1 MHTDNLTEPVQIRD
15 GRMWFVVN
23 GENRDITDEVS
34 QMEAFTYTFM
44 AEQGITH
51 YWVLGLNGEELENYG
66 YAEYLKSDTWQG
78 GYDARVNSNP
88 DGTTDAVWLERW
100 KQENNCPW

>member
-1 MHTDNLTEPVQIRD
+1 
-15 GRMWFVVN
+15 MWFVVN
-23 GENRDITDEVS
+23 GEKLDITDEVS
-34 QMEAFTYTFM
+34 QTEAFTYTFM
-44 AEQGITH
+44 DEQGITH

-66 YAEYLKSDTWQG
+66 YAEYLKTDTWQA
-78 GYDARVNSNP
+78 GYSARVNSNP